1 MASCTAGRL
10 QASVTEG
17 KGEIMRLKDEQID
30 RVAERILTDLADAS
44 LIIFKKERSKA
55 SSCIKE
61 VIRANMAAEEQ
72 LERDAEQLLE
82 KTLRA
87 MGGGEEID
95 RHKMQKMIKVKL
107 AKERKIVL

>member
-1 MASCTAGRL
+1 VATD
-10 QASVTEG
+10 E
-17 KGEIMRLKDEQID
+17 KGEAMRLKDEQID
-30 RVAERILTDLADAS
+30 RLAERILTDLAESS
-44 LIIFKKERSKA
+44 LMILKKERTRA

-61 VIRANMAAEEQ
+61 IMRADMASEEQ

-95 RHKMQKMIKVKL
+95 RHKMLKMIKIKL

>member
-1 MASCTAGRL
+1 
-10 QASVTEG
+10 
-17 KGEIMRLKDEQID
+17 MRLKDEQID
-30 RVAERILTDLADAS
+30 RLAERILTDLAESS
-44 LIIFKKERSKA
+44 LIILKNERAKVC
-55 SSCIKE
+55 SCIKD
-61 VIRANMAAEEQ
+61 VMRADMASEEQ

-95 RHKMQKMIKVKL
+95 RHKMLKMIKIKL

>member
-1 MASCTAGRL
+1 
-10 QASVTEG
+10 
-17 KGEIMRLKDEQID
+17 MRLKDEQID
-30 RVAERILTDLADAS
+30 RVAERILTDLTEAS

-55 SSCIKE
+55 SNCIKE
-61 VIRANMAAEEQ
+61 VMRADMAAEEQ
-72 LERDAEQLLE
+72 LEKDAEQLLE

-95 RHKMQKMIKVKL
+95 RHKMLKMIKIKL

>member
-1 MASCTAGRL
+1 
-10 QASVTEG
+10 
-17 KGEIMRLKDEQID
+17 MRLKDEQID
-30 RVAERILTDLADAS
+30 RVAERILTDLADSS
-44 LIIFKKERSKA
+44 LIILKKERSKA
-55 SSCIKE
+55 SVCIRE
-61 VIRANMAAEEQ
+61 VMKADMAVEDQ

-95 RHKMQKMIKVKL
+95 RHKMLKMIKTKL

>member
-1 MASCTAGRL
+1 MFSAGRL
-10 QASVTEG
+10 RAAVTPG

-30 RVAERILTDLADAS
+30 RVAERILTELADAS

-55 SSCIKE
+55 VTCIKE
-61 VIRANMAAEEQ
+61 VIRTDIAAEEQ

>member
-1 MASCTAGRL
+1 
-10 QASVTEG
+10 
-17 KGEIMRLKDEQID
+17 MRLKDEQID
-30 RVAERILTDLADAS
+30 RLAERILSDLAESS
-44 LIIFKKERSKA
+44 LIVFTKERANA
-55 SSCIKE
+55 SRCIKE
-61 VIRANMAAEEQ
+61 VIKADMASEEQ

-95 RHKMQKMIKVKL
+95 RHKMLKMVKSKL